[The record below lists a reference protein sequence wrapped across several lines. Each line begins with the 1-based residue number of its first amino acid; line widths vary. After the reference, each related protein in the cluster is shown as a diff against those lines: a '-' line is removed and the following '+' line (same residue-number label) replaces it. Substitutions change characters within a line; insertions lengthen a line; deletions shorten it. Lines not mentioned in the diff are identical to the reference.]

1 MSADV
6 HGGKGADFVLGQG
19 DVYLVGLD
27 PGDSPDRDG
36 DLSSVP
42 RGARASRTKCVM
54 CSSASTTKPSTSPS
68 EWPSAERTTLAPSRP
83 ASSPELPGC

>member
-6 HGGKGADFVLGQG
+6 HGGKGADFVLGHG

-36 DLSSVP
+36 DLLP
-42 RGARASRTKCVM
+42 
-54 CSSASTTKPSTSPS
+54 
-68 EWPSAERTTLAPSRP
+68 
-83 ASSPELPGC
+83 SPEVPALEDEMRDVLVRVNHEAVHLAQ